1 MTNRLA
7 TLLVVLLLVAAPAAA
22 AAPGQL
28 AVSLDRARVST
39 RLGRSFVFHST
50 IANHGRAPAAGMV
63 AHLNVLSL
71 RNGVYVDPEDWSS
84 HRTKFLPP
92 IPAGG
97 SITVTWP
104 MEAVNHGKFDVYVT
118 LVSQRTIGRPPAIGP
133 AVRIAVADR
142 KTLNSGGILPL
153 ALGIPAFLGLLT
165 LGLRRR
171 RARRVR
177 RGPGT
182 GSAAARRAA
191 PRLRAGSAR
200 ARSAGCGVGRPSRR
214 AG

>member
-1 MTNRLA
+1 VRRALLA
-7 TLLVVLLLVAAPAAA
+7 VVAAVLVLAAGA
-22 AAPGQL
+22 QAGDRMSVTVDRTAIATQL
-28 AVSLDRARVST
+28 GHKFHFRSTFRNASAV
-39 RLGRSFVFHST
+39 
-50 IANHGRAPAAGMV
+50 PAAGLI

-71 RNGVYVDPEDWSS
+71 QRSVYVDPEDWSS

-118 LVSQRTIGRPPAIGP
+118 LVPQRTIGRPPAIGP
-133 AVRIAVADR
+133 TVRIAVADR

-153 ALGIPAFLGLLT
+153 ALGIPACLGLLT

-171 RARRVR
+171 RAR
-177 RGPGT
+177 
-182 GSAAARRAA
+182 
-191 PRLRAGSAR
+191 
-200 ARSAGCGVGRPSRR
+200 
-214 AG
+214 